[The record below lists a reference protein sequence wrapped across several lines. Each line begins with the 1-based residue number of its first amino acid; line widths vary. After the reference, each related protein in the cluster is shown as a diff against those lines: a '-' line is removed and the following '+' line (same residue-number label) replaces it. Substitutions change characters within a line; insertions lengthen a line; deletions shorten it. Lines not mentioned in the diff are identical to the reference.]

1 MLTAFVLALL
11 CQEAEPG
18 DAPFADVL
26 YGPQSYDAFLFL
38 GQSNMVGVNTG
49 RNVSP
54 GAPERLE
61 DNVYVL
67 DRSDLIAPWHWP
79 PPTPLD
85 DEVEPG
91 TLQNIAPSISFVR
104 RYAAQFP
111 ERRVLLIQ
119 VAVGSSGFS
128 TASGAEVNWAAPGS
142 SFYQPGNLFD
152 LALERAGRAIGQGAT
167 LRAVVW
173 HQGETDS
180 LALTGPQY
188 AAQLRQ
194 LISQLRGAL
203 PDDALGSQADVPF
216 VLGGLSDFGAAS
228 LPQLPTI
235 DAALQLAAMVIPN
248 CTYVSAKGL
257 QPFDDV
263 HFDGSSARA
272 FGQRLADGLLDVELD
287 TTEVAGVETFA
298 PAPVGALGPFF
309 QQVIDPQDL
318 RTLFPSY
325 VRATEA
331 PFLPTS
337 LGYGNFSDLRNFERY
352 RQADGFFYL
361 RLTWANGQ
369 GVLWRQRSNPFA
381 TPLQVVNG
389 FELSPV
395 DTSGFAEFQ
404 FQGLSRFPDTGRLL
418 GMRSGPTSLFSPAIG
433 LHRNTDTEALAV
445 QQGGAVIVTPDAR
458 TTFGVRLASV
468 TPEEFFGTAEPE

>member
-1 MLTAFVLALL
+1 MLTAFALALL
-11 CQEAEPG
+11 APG
-18 DAPFADVL
+18 APIQDALPHDVL

-38 GQSNMVGVNTG
+38 GQSNMVGINTG
-49 RNVSP
+49 RNVAP
-54 GAPERLE
+54 GGPERLE

-67 DRSDLIAPWHWP
+67 DREDLVAPWHWP

-85 DEVEPG
+85 AEPMPG

-128 TASGAEVNWAAPGS
+128 ALEQPEVNWAAPGS
-142 SFYQPGNLFD
+142 AYYQPGNLYD
-152 LALERAGRAIGQGAT
+152 RAVERVGQAISQGAT

-180 LALTGPQY
+180 LTLTGSEY
-188 AAQLRQ
+188 ASELRQ
-194 LISQLRGAL
+194 LASSMRGDL
-203 PDDALGSQADVPF
+203 PDDALGPQSDVPF
-216 VLGGLSDFGAAS
+216 ILGGLSEFGAAS

-248 CTYVSAKGL
+248 CTYVSAVGL

-263 HFDGSSARA
+263 HFDGPSSRA
-272 FGQRLADGLLDVELD
+272 FGQRLADGLLDVSYD
-287 TTEVAGVETFA
+287 ATEVPGVETFA
-298 PAPVGALGPFF
+298 PAPEAALGPFF
-309 QQVIDPQDL
+309 QQVIDPLDL

-325 VRATEA
+325 IRATQA
-331 PFLPTS
+331 PFLPTIY
-337 LGYGNFSDLRNFERY
+337 GYGNFSDLGNFERY
-352 RQADGFFYL
+352 RHPDGFFYL

-369 GVLWRQRSNPFA
+369 TVLWRQRSNPFE

-389 FELSPV
+389 FERSPV

-404 FQGLSRFPDTGRLL
+404 FQGLSRFPDSGRLL
-418 GMRSGPTSLFSPAIG
+418 GVRAGPTNLFSPAIG
-433 LHRNTDTEALAV
+433 LHRNTDTEALAI
-445 QQGGAVIVTPDAR
+445 QQGGMILVTPDGQA
-458 TTFGVRLASV
+458 TFGVRLASV
-468 TPEEFFGTAEPE
+468 TPDEFFGTTPME